1 MPADILSI
9 SRRYHTRSDVAFRPR
24 RKKNEDNWRAYLG
37 EQDFSY
43 KADFQSR
50 ETTPGFPIA
59 VEHIRGTF
67 ERALTDSD
75 DWMSSEAPSPAGKPF
90 LEPQIIQNMLQFQLE
105 RLWTPGNHP
114 ETGYGIQTLVG
125 DAVTRAIM
133 EPVVIA
139 KVYPVLVKRR
149 MFRFK
154 RTKPDAEA
162 TGGFPAQE
170 FIEGDPEPI
179 DVETLRLAIELV
191 PYEDY
196 FPDPSPACRYEIHR
210 TRKALHELVANPEYD
225 KDALK
230 SLLGQANDEYLKRNG
245 AARDADR
252 NVGPDPYVIDVYEA
266 WGDVIDH
273 ETGEIAVIDGVRCE
287 NVFWA
292 FAGDQIIR
300 KPTPN
305 PYWDGT
311 RPFVK
316 SAMLRVPGSIEGK
329 ALADHAV
336 PMWKAMNE
344 LVNLLLDSA
353 MKAAW
358 GVGQVRPDL
367 MESPEEIAD
376 GVPQGY
382 TAVLKPNTPNG
393 LKFYERVDNGDAPQ
407 ISLEN
412 LTRLEG
418 YLQASLAMPD
428 TKMGTLP
435 QRQTK
440 ATEVVQ
446 AMQASGSLYES
457 FAARFET
464 TFLEPIFEKCWKLM
478 LQYEDDWLQDELVQI
493 LGPTN
498 TLRMLDLSAAE
509 RFRLCSQAKFRV
521 RGLRGVASKE
531 RTFNK
536 LMTVVNLLSSNQQ
549 FADNFGQTKDFTKLW
564 DQLLRATGVDP
575 TSLDAD
581 QEPDQ
586 DDQGGAS
593 DQDQDNQQVA
603 GGQLNPALAPSSG
616 ASQPNVADTSQAQAG
631 AQAPPVAP
639 NNPAGNQAVA

>member
-1 MPADILSI
+1 MASELLTIF
-9 SRRYHTRSDVAFRPR
+9 RRYQTRSDVAFRPR
-24 RKKNEDNWRAYLG
+24 RKKNEANWQAYLG

-43 KADFQSR
+43 KADFQSK

-59 VEHIRGTF
+59 VEHIVGTF

-75 DWMSSEAPSPAGKPF
+75 DWMSTEAPSPAGKPVLEPSIIQELLQHF
-90 LEPQIIQNMLQFQLE
+90 LERIW
-105 RLWTPGNHP
+105 RPGNHP
-114 ETGYGIQTLVG
+114 ETSYGIQAFVG
-125 DAVTRAIM
+125 DSCKRGIM

-139 KVYPVLVKRR
+139 KVFPVLVKRR
-149 MFRFK
+149 IFRFK
-154 RTKPDAEA
+154 KVEPTAEQGA
-162 TGGFPAQE
+162 FKADELIGQQM
-170 FIEGDPEPI
+170 EPV
-179 DVETLRLAIELV
+179 DVETMRLAIELV
-191 PYEDY
+191 PYDDY
-196 FPDPSPACRYEIHR
+196 FPDPSPECRYEIHR
-210 TRKALHELVANPEYD
+210 TRRAIHELMANPEYD
-225 KDALK
+225 KEALK
-230 SLLGQANDEYLKRNG
+230 RLLGKANDEYSKRNG
-245 AARDADR
+245 AQRDADR
-252 NVGPDPYVIDVYEA
+252 NVGPDPYVVDVFEG

-273 ETGEIAVIDGVRCE
+273 ETGEIVEHDGVYCE

-292 FAGDQIIR
+292 VAGDEIIR

-305 PYWDGT
+305 PSWDGT
-311 RPFVK
+311 RPFVT
-316 SAMLRVPGSIEGK
+316 APLLRVPGSIEGK

-358 GVGQVRPDL
+358 GTGQARPDI

-382 TAVLKPNTPNG
+382 TAVLKPNTPQG
-393 LKFYERVDNGDAPQ
+393 LKFYERVDNGEAPQ

-418 YLQASLAMPD
+418 YLQQSLAMPD

-435 QRQTK
+435 QRATK

-446 AMQASGSLYES
+446 AMQSAGSLYES
-457 FAARFET
+457 FAARYED
-464 TFLEPIFEKCWKLM
+464 TFLEPIFEKCWKLI
-478 LQYEDDWLQDELVQI
+478 LQYLDDFLDDELIQI
-493 LGPTN
+493 LGATN
-498 TLRMLDLSAAE
+498 VARLEDMTNAE
-509 RFRLCSQAKFRV
+509 RFRLLSKATFRV

-564 DQLLRATGVDP
+564 DQLLRSTGIDP
-575 TSLDAD
+575 SSLDLD
-581 QEPDQ
+581 EEPESQ
-586 DDQGGAS
+586 DGAEEEAAEP
-593 DQDQDNQQVA
+593 QVA
-603 GGQLNPALAPSSG
+603 GGQLDPSLAPSSG
-616 ASQPNVADTSQAQAG
+616 ASQPNVADTSQAAAG
-631 AQAPPVAP
+631 AQAPAVAP